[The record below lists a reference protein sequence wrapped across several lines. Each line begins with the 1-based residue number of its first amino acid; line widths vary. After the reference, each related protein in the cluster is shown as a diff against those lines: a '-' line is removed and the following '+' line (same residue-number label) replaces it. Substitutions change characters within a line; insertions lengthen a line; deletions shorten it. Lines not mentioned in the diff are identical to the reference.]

1 VSSAAQGA
9 VVQSPVGAG
18 RRESTMMAVAVTGSL
33 LVHSTLLLVMLVAK
47 LLGFEPSSMVPQE
60 PVGPPPIGIVP
71 AKLVRLGE
79 PPDPKRLP
87 DRVVPALPT
96 APDDGVP
103 VSQKLE
109 QPPVKQTSKRRPL
122 NPVEDDK
129 LRDIFSRIRAFGEVT
144 DHATEQ
150 GDPSGV
156 PGGDVTDPALA
167 QAGSLWA
174 RELSQVIKAYV
185 TFPTIISESDL
196 RRLKCKLEVRVGRDL
211 IPEEAKLAEK
221 GTSHN
226 SHFDQAVI
234 DGFEQMRI
242 KRVKLP
248 RPPRELEEMLFGGGL
263 EITMYGRDLDDD

>member
-1 VSSAAQGA
+1 VSGAGQDAIAQEHL
-9 VVQSPVGAG
+9 GAG

-33 LVHSTLLLVMLVAK
+33 FVHGSLLLVMLVAK
-47 LLGFEPSSMVPQE
+47 LLGFEPASLRSQE
-60 PVGPPPIGIVP
+60 PAGPPPIGIVP
-71 AKLVRLGE
+71 ARLVRLGE
-79 PPDPKRLP
+79 PPDPKQLP
-87 DRVVPALPT
+87 DRIVPALPT

-109 QPPVKQTSKRRPL
+109 PPPEKQPAKRRPH
-122 NPVEDDK
+122 NPIEDDK

-144 DHATEQ
+144 DHNTEQ

-185 TFPTIISESDL
+185 TFPTIIAESDL
-196 RRLKCKLEVRVGRDL
+196 RRLKCKVEVKVGRDL
-211 IPEEAKLAEK
+211 IPQEAKIAEK
-221 GTSHN
+221 GTSRN
-226 SHFDQAVI
+226 GHFDRAVI

-248 RPPRELEEMLFGGGL
+248 RPPRELEEMLFGPGL
-263 EITMYGRDLDDD
+263 VINMYGRDLE

>member
-1 VSSAAQGA
+1 MSSAAQEA
-9 VVQSPVGAG
+9 VVQARVGAG
-18 RRESTMMAVAVTGSL
+18 RRESTMMAVAITGSL

-47 LLGFEPSSMVPQE
+47 LLGFEPTSLQPREDM
-60 PVGPPPIGIVP
+60 GPPPVGIVP

-103 VSQKLE
+103 VSQELE
-109 QPPVKQTSKRRPL
+109 TPPPKQTQKRRPL

-144 DHATEQ
+144 DHVTEQ

-185 TFPTIISESDL
+185 TFPTIISETEF
-196 RRLKCKLEVRVGRDL
+196 RRLKCKVEVRVGRDL
-211 IPEEAKLAEK
+211 IPEDAKIAAK
-221 GTSHN
+221 GTSRN

-234 DGFEQMRI
+234 DGFEQMRV

-248 RPPRELEEMLFGGGL
+248 RPPRELEEMLFGRGL
-263 EITMYGRDLDDD
+263 EITMYGRDLDDR